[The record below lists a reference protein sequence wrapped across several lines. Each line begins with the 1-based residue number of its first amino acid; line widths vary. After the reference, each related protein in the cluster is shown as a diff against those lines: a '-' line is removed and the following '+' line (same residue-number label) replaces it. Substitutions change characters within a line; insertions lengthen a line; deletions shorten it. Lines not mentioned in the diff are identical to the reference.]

1 MVTVAGSDTRP
12 ADLQS
17 SDRSNQAIAITQQ
30 NRYRSSCFVSREG
43 GTSPFPAHKGLTKR
57 HHGSE
62 RLRIVSSYGDF
73 VSVKSLS

>member
-1 MVTVAGSDTRP
+1 MDIYALVNLDHFKALIKMVMAALMSRGQEIDHPRQHT
-12 ADLQS
+12 L
-17 SDRSNQAIAITQQ
+17 
-30 NRYRSSCFVSREG
+30 SREG
-43 GTSPFPAHKGLTKR
+43 GTSPFPAHMGLTKR